1 MRLAAS
7 ARLAFY
13 LLFTHEKLCPFLE
26 TERFTIASIAASC
39 ARRRAHYVDNSMS
52 IVTAAINT
60 MNATAE
66 LTSHGLERLMPKPA
80 SATMR
85 AITEANSAISANP
98 FNVIIASSRA
108 ALRARSAR
116 RAFGENPL

>member
-98 FNVIIASSRA
+98 FNGASSAFSA
-108 ALRARSAR
+108 ACLWREPAVGYGGAS
-116 RAFGENPL
+116 